1 VSTTRKSAPI
11 DTIPNLKNRRLT
23 NGSAVRETGASLSS
37 CPADYARRV
46 HSCTICGWPPFITAC
61 TSAAPSGAGF
71 RAAGTSTVGAVRG
84 RSLAAWRCPLAP
96 RACRACH
103 RRGASRR
110 RAHGSVGYGGR
121 LLPQLL
127 AANSSVTPPRDTVLP
142 QQVGGGAWLGTP
154 ILSNSSGVRHRHRAT
169 EPGSSPNSS
178 PPTRPSCRPGIR
190 CCRDEL
196 AGEPGSVPRYPDP
209 VKLVRRQAPTSGRGV
224 CAASVRAPSAHSYI
238 NQSMRIERG
247 VGPHGASRANSVAAL
262 THGACSRPHGAAAE
276 VARTSWLERSTY
288 APFGRWESSERS
300 SAGSS

>member
-142 QQVGGGAWLGTP
+142 RRVGGGAWLGTP
-154 ILSNSSGVRHRHRAT
+154 VPRSCQ
-169 EPGSSPNSS
+169 
-178 PPTRPSCRPGIR
+178 TRPASGTDIGARRVRGERASSVGPLVHQSIHADRAWRRAARSEQSKQRRCAHAWGVLAPARRRGRSCAHV
-190 CCRDEL
+190 L
-196 AGEPGSVPRYPDP
+196 ARTLD
-209 VKLVRRQAPTSGRGV
+209 
-224 CAASVRAPSAHSYI
+224 VRAVRAL
-238 NQSMRIERG
+238 G
-247 VGPHGASRANSVAAL
+247 VFGA
-262 THGACSRPHGAAAE
+262 
-276 VARTSWLERSTY
+276 
-288 APFGRWESSERS
+288 F
-300 SAGSS
+300 